1 MLPCD
6 MHREL
11 RKLLLIRYRTFLF
24 WSYSIRNIKEKEA
37 YLHFTMK
44 DEHNSCSFF
53 FRMTVLLLLQQ
64 ISELPSATW
73 ICCSCNDDDDLRY
86 VCECRCR
93 TECVFVCEKAKE
105 ILVKMKKHF
114 AFFFSSPQ
122 SMSMSSNIWKKEL
135 IGRRRKKSRKVR
147 CTVRPTCV
155 CAWASDCC
163 LSLFSFSVVCI

>member
-114 AFFFSSPQ
+114 AFFFLLSRCRCRQTS
-122 SMSMSSNIWKKEL
+122 E
-135 IGRRRKKSRKVR
+135 RK
-147 CTVRPTCV
+147 
-155 CAWASDCC
+155 
-163 LSLFSFSVVCI
+163 SL